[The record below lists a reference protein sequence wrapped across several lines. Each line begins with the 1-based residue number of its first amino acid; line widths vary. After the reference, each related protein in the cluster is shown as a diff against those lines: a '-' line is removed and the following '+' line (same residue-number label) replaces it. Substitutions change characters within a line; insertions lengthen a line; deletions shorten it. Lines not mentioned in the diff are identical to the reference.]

1 VLRLLGSKSF
11 SPFVGII
18 SLAWLIYCW
27 HWLGGADVIPF
38 DNKLTYFQL
47 SSWVVDCYRAG
58 ALPLWDP
65 YFMSGFP
72 ACADPQIHCFYLF
85 AMPFFA
91 LLGPLNPVW
100 FDRIEL
106 LHILAAGIGI
116 YFLAREF
123 RMSPSSAAVTALVV
137 MFGGSASARLQ
148 HTGMIYAY
156 GLLPLCLLLTK
167 WVFER
172 KNWLYVPALGV
183 VAGSMGILGDQ
194 VAFLNCLVVAA
205 FASALIIQSL
215 WSSSRSS
222 SRASSRSS
230 SKKGVVLPCFR
241 LLIAGIITLLVMLPQ
256 IIPTTELLPLSSR
269 PWIPLENLRAKSLY
283 RWSFLTCLIPD
294 IFRTFDGYANYIG
307 KNDPSETYLYLGLL
321 PATIFAYGG
330 ILKGLLFR
338 KTNLWFLL
346 PLLFFLLYALGTQ
359 TPAYAFFW
367 NFVPGVK
374 SFQRPTDAT
383 FSLNVFLAVLLGF
396 ILDSLRGR
404 RSNPQTSSYE
414 VFSKHFGGEAFFALS
429 FSLLTVLATIFLC
442 KFKVPHVLL
451 QNNTLALIKIGVL
464 VFVGMLLLR
473 ALERCNERGIQN
485 LLIATIAFFSFC
497 DLQLVNSS
505 NYLNTAREQDYAY
518 TDPAALAQH
527 PALVALSQLR
537 STPANQFRVEMLGS
551 EKENEWWNASN
562 HLQVESTDGMWPIN
576 LLSYHQYSGA
586 CNPIFGR
593 RFNHWMSGFDS
604 PLFDLLNVK
613 YVLTNY
619 SEDQARSVLSP
630 SKFKRVSTLR
640 QYSVYENTKVLPRCM
655 LLSHYKL
662 CQSFGEL
669 AGVMRSAKF
678 DPSREVILLA
688 DDFKSSE
695 SEQAELKSLSM
706 ESGTVTTGDRVSY
719 SGRSANSQKLSI
731 HCAGDRILLLG
742 DIYFPGWSARV
753 DGKSVE
759 IVRAD
764 YLFRAV
770 LVPKGDHSVQFT
782 YNPYS
787 VEALKET
794 SRLAQTH

>member
-1 VLRLLGSKSF
+1 VLRLFGSKLF
-11 SPFVGII
+11 SPYVGII

-27 HWLGGADVIPF
+27 HWLCGADVIPF

-58 ALPLWDP
+58 SLPLWDP

-72 ACADPQIHCFYLF
+72 ACADPQIHCFYLL
-85 AMPFFA
+85 AMPIFA
-91 LLGPLNPVW
+91 LLGPLNPIW

-123 RMSPSSAAVTALVV
+123 RMSPSSAAVTAIVV

-172 KNWLYVPALGV
+172 KGWWYVPALGV
-183 VAGSMGILGDQ
+183 MAGSMGILGDQ

-205 FASALIIQSL
+205 FAVALITHSL
-215 WSSSRSS
+215 LSSP
-222 SRASSRSS
+222 
-230 SKKGVVLPCFR
+230 KKSVALPFVRLVV
-241 LLIAGIITLLVMLPQ
+241 AGMLTLLVMLPQ

-307 KNDPSETYLYLGLL
+307 KNDPSETYLYFGLL
-321 PATIFAYGG
+321 PATVFAYGG
-330 ILKGLLFR
+330 ILKGLVFR
-338 KTNLWFLL
+338 RTNLWFLL
-346 PLLFFLLYALGTQ
+346 PLIFFLLYALGTQ

-383 FSLNVFLAVLLGF
+383 FALNVFLALLLGF

-404 RSNPQTSSYE
+404 RSNPQTSAYA
-414 VFSKHFGGEAFFALS
+414 VFSKHFMGEAFFALS

-451 QNNTLALIKIGVL
+451 QNNTLAVIKIGVL
-464 VFVGMLLLR
+464 VFAGMLLLR
-473 ALERCNERGIQN
+473 ALERCPERGIQN
-485 LLIATIAFFSFC
+485 LLIASIALFSFC
-497 DLQLVNSS
+497 DLRLVNSS
-505 NYLNTAREQDYAY
+505 NYLNSAREQDYAY
-518 TDPAALAQH
+518 TDPAALPQH
-527 PALVALSQLR
+527 PALVALLQLR
-537 STPANQFRVEMLGS
+537 STPENQFRVEMLGS

-604 PLFDLLNVK
+604 PLFDLLNVR

-619 SEDQARSVLSP
+619 SGDKVRSVLSP
-630 SKFKRVSTLR
+630 SKFKLVSTSK
-640 QYSVYENTKVLPRCM
+640 QYSTYENTRVLPRCM

-662 CQSFGEL
+662 CQNFGEL
-669 AGVMRSAKF
+669 AGIMRNAKF

-695 SEQAELKSLSM
+695 SEQAELKSLNM
-706 ESGTVTTGDRVSY
+706 EAGDSTTADHVSY
-719 SGRSANSQKLSI
+719 TGRDANNQKLSV
-731 HCAGDRILLLG
+731 HCAGDRILLLS
-742 DIYFPGWSARV
+742 DIYFPGWSARI
-753 DGKSVE
+753 DGRSTE

-770 LVPKGDHSVQFT
+770 LVPKGDHNVQFA

-787 VEALKET
+787 LEALKET